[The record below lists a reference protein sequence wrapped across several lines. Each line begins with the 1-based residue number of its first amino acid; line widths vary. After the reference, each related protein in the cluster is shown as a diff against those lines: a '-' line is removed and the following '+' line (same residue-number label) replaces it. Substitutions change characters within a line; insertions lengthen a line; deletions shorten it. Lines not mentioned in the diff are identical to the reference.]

1 MSGEQA
7 DQPLGARP
15 WKLRLLLLTALLT
28 FGAWLGISF
37 VPLPRGITEPPAS
50 GLEFLDRHGRTL
62 RELRDGQEQFSR
74 TAAEGEIPTVLM
86 QATLAAE
93 DQRFWSH
100 NGVDWRATLRAA
112 WQLVRNGRIV
122 SGGSSITQQ
131 LVKLAAPRPRTFRT
145 KLIEA
150 AQALRLE
157 REWDKPRILAA
168 YLNRLDYG
176 NLRAGS
182 DAAARHYFDKAPA
195 DLSAAEAAFLAGLPQ
210 APSRLNPRARF
221 AGAKRRQEWILGRM
235 HALSWLTSEDYTRAL
250 AEPLQL
256 APPRREFAAP
266 HFVDLI
272 VGQRASPDFRFPAAA
287 GAGNG
292 SDTNAR
298 WNWAECQPN
307 AAVRAPS
314 PLLGGGEKVAE
325 GRMRGGAAN
334 ADGRHPTPQPS
345 PLLRGR
351 ERVPERVT
359 TTLDLELNRFVEQ
372 TLRSQLARLREQQ
385 VGNGAAVV
393 LDNRTGAVLALV
405 GSEDYFAPAAGQ
417 VNGAWAPRSAGSTL
431 KPFTYALAFERG
443 ATPASIVADVPCE
456 FSTATG
462 VFAPVNYD
470 RHCHGPVRH
479 RLALANS
486 LNIPAVRVLDEL
498 GGAAVLH
505 ARLRACGLTTL
516 TQPAEHYGLGLTLG
530 NAEVRLLEL
539 ANAYAC
545 LARLGEWRPWRLL
558 EGAGDYKSP
567 TRVISREAAWLVADV
582 LADNRARALAFG
594 LETPLRFDFPVA
606 CKTGTSTD
614 YRDNWAV
621 GYTPEFTVAVWA
633 GNFDGSPMRGVS
645 GVTGAGPVL
654 HTIFQNL
661 RTRFSTTWY
670 APPSGWVQREVHPL
684 TGKLVTEDARRSLT
698 KDFAAVREWFP
709 PDRLPPVSS
718 AADFDASG
726 RVLLPSE
733 YRAWFQSGDNGFG
746 DRVALATRPQFTS
759 LRVLSP
765 VPGTVFYLDPDL
777 PDSAR
782 RIALH
787 ASGGRECRW
796 ESESLTLDR
805 ATGLPQAL
813 LTEGRHRLT
822 VHDLAKGTRAE
833 TWVEVRK
840 L

>member
-37 VPLPRGITEPPAS
+37 VPLPLGITEPPAS

-62 RELRDGQEQFSR
+62 RELRDVREQFSR
-74 TAAEGEIPTVLM
+74 TAAEGEIPAVLM

-100 NGVDWRATLRAA
+100 SGVDWRATLRAA
-112 WQLVRNGRIV
+112 WQFVRNGRIV

-131 LVKLAAPRPRTFRT
+131 LVKLAEPRPRTFRT

-235 HALSWLTSEDYTRAL
+235 HALGWLTSEDYTRAL

-266 HFVDLI
+266 HFVDLLLE
-272 VGQRASPDFRFPAAA
+272 REAPDTSR
-287 GAGNG
+287 
-292 SDTNAR
+292 
-298 WNWAECQPN
+298 
-307 AAVRAPS
+307 
-314 PLLGGGEKVAE
+314 
-325 GRMRGGAAN
+325 
-334 ADGRHPTPQPS
+334 PQ
-345 PLLRGR
+345 
-351 ERVPERVT
+351 RVT

-516 TQPAEHYGLGLTLG
+516 AQPAEHYGLGLTLG

-661 RTRFSTTWY
+661 RTRFGTTWFE
-670 APPSGWVQREVHPL
+670 PPTGWVQREVHPL

-777 PDSAR
+777 PDSAC

-805 ATGLPQAL
+805 AAGLPQAL

-822 VHDLAKGTRAE
+822 VHDLATGTRAE
-833 TWVEVRK
+833 TWVDVRK

>member
-266 HFVDLI
+266 HFVDLLLE
-272 VGQRASPDFRFPAAA
+272 REPPDTSR
-287 GAGNG
+287 
-292 SDTNAR
+292 
-298 WNWAECQPN
+298 
-307 AAVRAPS
+307 
-314 PLLGGGEKVAE
+314 
-325 GRMRGGAAN
+325 
-334 ADGRHPTPQPS
+334 PQ
-345 PLLRGR
+345 
-351 ERVPERVT
+351 RVT
-359 TTLDLELNRFVEQ
+359 TTLDLELNHFVEQ

-661 RTRFSTTWY
+661 RTRFGTTWFE
-670 APPSGWVQREVHPL
+670 PPTGWVQREVHPL

-822 VHDLAKGTRAE
+822 VHDLATGTRAE
-833 TWVEVRK
+833 TWVDVRK

>member
-266 HFVDLI
+266 HFVDLLLE
-272 VGQRASPDFRFPAAA
+272 REPPDTSR
-287 GAGNG
+287 
-292 SDTNAR
+292 
-298 WNWAECQPN
+298 
-307 AAVRAPS
+307 
-314 PLLGGGEKVAE
+314 
-325 GRMRGGAAN
+325 
-334 ADGRHPTPQPS
+334 PQ
-345 PLLRGR
+345 
-351 ERVPERVT
+351 RVT

-661 RTRFSTTWY
+661 RTRFGTTWFE
-670 APPSGWVQREVHPL
+670 PPTGWVQREVHPL

-822 VHDLAKGTRAE
+822 VHDLATGTRAE
-833 TWVEVRK
+833 TWVDVRK

>member
-7 DQPLGARP
+7 DQPLGAPP

-131 LVKLAAPRPRTFRT
+131 LVKLAEPRPRTFRT

-235 HALSWLTSEDYTRAL
+235 HALGWLTSEDYTRSL
-250 AEPLQL
+250 AEPVQL

-266 HFVDLI
+266 HFVDLLLE
-272 VGQRASPDFRFPAAA
+272 REAPDTSR
-287 GAGNG
+287 
-292 SDTNAR
+292 
-298 WNWAECQPN
+298 
-307 AAVRAPS
+307 
-314 PLLGGGEKVAE
+314 
-325 GRMRGGAAN
+325 
-334 ADGRHPTPQPS
+334 PQ
-345 PLLRGR
+345 
-351 ERVPERVT
+351 RVT

-372 TLRSQLARLREQQ
+372 TLRSQFARLREQQ

-516 TQPAEHYGLGLTLG
+516 AQPAEHYGLGLTLG

-661 RTRFSTTWY
+661 RTRFGTTWFE
-670 APPSGWVQREVHPL
+670 PPTGWVQREVHPL

-805 ATGLPQAL
+805 AAGLPQAL

-822 VHDLAKGTRAE
+822 VHDLATGTRAE
-833 TWVEVRK
+833 TWVDVRK

>member
-235 HALSWLTSEDYTRAL
+235 HALGWLTSEDYTRSL
-250 AEPLQL
+250 AEPVQL

-266 HFVDLI
+266 HFVDLLLE
-272 VGQRASPDFRFPAAA
+272 REAPDTSR
-287 GAGNG
+287 
-292 SDTNAR
+292 
-298 WNWAECQPN
+298 
-307 AAVRAPS
+307 
-314 PLLGGGEKVAE
+314 
-325 GRMRGGAAN
+325 
-334 ADGRHPTPQPS
+334 PQ
-345 PLLRGR
+345 
-351 ERVPERVT
+351 RVT

-661 RTRFSTTWY
+661 RTRFGTTWFE
-670 APPSGWVQREVHPL
+670 PPTGWVQREVHPL

-805 ATGLPQAL
+805 AAGLPQAL

-822 VHDLAKGTRAE
+822 VHDLATGTRAE
-833 TWVEVRK
+833 TWVDVRK

>member
-37 VPLPRGITEPPAS
+37 VPLPLGITEPPAS

-62 RELRDGQEQFSR
+62 RELRDVREQFSR

-100 NGVDWRATLRAA
+100 SGVDWRATLRAA
-112 WQLVRNGRIV
+112 WQLVRNGRVV

-235 HALSWLTSEDYTRAL
+235 HALGWLTSEDYTRAL

-266 HFVDLI
+266 HFVDLLLE
-272 VGQRASPDFRFPAAA
+272 REAPDTSR
-287 GAGNG
+287 
-292 SDTNAR
+292 
-298 WNWAECQPN
+298 
-307 AAVRAPS
+307 
-314 PLLGGGEKVAE
+314 
-325 GRMRGGAAN
+325 
-334 ADGRHPTPQPS
+334 PQ
-345 PLLRGR
+345 
-351 ERVPERVT
+351 RVT

-516 TQPAEHYGLGLTLG
+516 AQPAEHYGLGLTLG

-582 LADNRARALAFG
+582 LADNRARALVFG

-661 RTRFSTTWY
+661 RTRFGTTWFE
-670 APPSGWVQREVHPL
+670 PPTGWVQREIHPL

-805 ATGLPQAL
+805 AAGLPQAL

-822 VHDLAKGTRAE
+822 VHDLATGTRAE
-833 TWVEVRK
+833 TWVDVRK

>member
-62 RELRDGQEQFSR
+62 RELRDVREQFSR
-74 TAAEGEIPTVLM
+74 TAAEGEIPAVLM

-235 HALSWLTSEDYTRAL
+235 HALGWLTSEDFNRAL
-250 AEPLQL
+250 AEPVQL

-266 HFVDLI
+266 HFVDLLLE
-272 VGQRASPDFRFPAAA
+272 REPPDTSR
-287 GAGNG
+287 
-292 SDTNAR
+292 
-298 WNWAECQPN
+298 
-307 AAVRAPS
+307 
-314 PLLGGGEKVAE
+314 
-325 GRMRGGAAN
+325 
-334 ADGRHPTPQPS
+334 PQ
-345 PLLRGR
+345 
-351 ERVPERVT
+351 RVT

-505 ARLRACGLTTL
+505 ERLRACGLTTL

-661 RTRFSTTWY
+661 RTRFGTTWFE
-670 APPSGWVQREVHPL
+670 PPTGWVQREVHPL

>member
-37 VPLPRGITEPPAS
+37 VPLPRGITEPPAP

-74 TAAEGEIPTVLM
+74 TAAEGEIPAVLM

-100 NGVDWRATLRAA
+100 SGVDWRATLRAT

-131 LVKLAAPRPRTFRT
+131 LVKLAEPRPRTFRT
-145 KLIEA
+145 KLVEA

-235 HALSWLTSEDYTRAL
+235 HALGWLTSEDYTRAL
-250 AEPLQL
+250 AEPVQL

-266 HFVDLI
+266 HFVDFLLE
-272 VGQRASPDFRFPAAA
+272 REAPDTSR
-287 GAGNG
+287 
-292 SDTNAR
+292 
-298 WNWAECQPN
+298 
-307 AAVRAPS
+307 
-314 PLLGGGEKVAE
+314 
-325 GRMRGGAAN
+325 
-334 ADGRHPTPQPS
+334 PQ
-345 PLLRGR
+345 
-351 ERVPERVT
+351 RVT

-456 FSTATG
+456 FPTATG

-505 ARLRACGLTTL
+505 ERLRACGMTTL
-516 TQPAEHYGLGLTLG
+516 TQPAAHYGLGLTLG

-558 EGAGDYKSP
+558 ERADDCKSP

-582 LADNRARALAFG
+582 LADNHARALAFG

-661 RTRFSTTWY
+661 RARFGTTWFE
-670 APPSGWVQREVHPL
+670 PPTGWVQREVHPL
-684 TGKLVTEDARRSLT
+684 TGKLVTEDARRSLA
-698 KDFAAVREWFP
+698 KDFASVREWFP
-709 PDRLPPVSS
+709 PNRLPPVSS

-805 ATGLPQAL
+805 AAGLPQAL

-822 VHDLAKGTRAE
+822 VHDLATGTRAE

>member
-74 TAAEGEIPTVLM
+74 TAAEGEIPAVLM

-266 HFVDLI
+266 HFVDLLLE
-272 VGQRASPDFRFPAAA
+272 REAPDTSR
-287 GAGNG
+287 
-292 SDTNAR
+292 
-298 WNWAECQPN
+298 
-307 AAVRAPS
+307 
-314 PLLGGGEKVAE
+314 
-325 GRMRGGAAN
+325 
-334 ADGRHPTPQPS
+334 PQ
-345 PLLRGR
+345 
-351 ERVPERVT
+351 RVT

-661 RTRFSTTWY
+661 RTRFGTTWFE
-670 APPSGWVQREVHPL
+670 PPTGWVQREVHPL
-684 TGKLVTEDARRSLT
+684 TGKLMTEDARRSLT

-805 ATGLPQAL
+805 AAGLPQAL

-822 VHDLAKGTRAE
+822 VHDLATGTRAE
-833 TWVEVRK
+833 TWVDVRK

>member
-235 HALSWLTSEDYTRAL
+235 HALGWLTSEDYTRAL
-250 AEPLQL
+250 AEPVQL

-266 HFVDLI
+266 HFVDLLLE
-272 VGQRASPDFRFPAAA
+272 REAPDTSR
-287 GAGNG
+287 
-292 SDTNAR
+292 
-298 WNWAECQPN
+298 
-307 AAVRAPS
+307 
-314 PLLGGGEKVAE
+314 
-325 GRMRGGAAN
+325 
-334 ADGRHPTPQPS
+334 PQ
-345 PLLRGR
+345 
-351 ERVPERVT
+351 RVT

-516 TQPAEHYGLGLTLG
+516 AQPAEHYGLGLTLG

-661 RTRFSTTWY
+661 RTRFGTTWFE
-670 APPSGWVQREVHPL
+670 PPTGWVQREVHPL

-805 ATGLPQAL
+805 AAGLPQAL

-822 VHDLAKGTRAE
+822 VHDLATGTRAE
-833 TWVEVRK
+833 TWVDVRK

>member
-131 LVKLAAPRPRTFRT
+131 LVKLAEPRPRTFRT

-235 HALSWLTSEDYTRAL
+235 HALGWLTSEDYTRAL

-266 HFVDLI
+266 HFVDLLLE
-272 VGQRASPDFRFPAAA
+272 REAPDTSR
-287 GAGNG
+287 
-292 SDTNAR
+292 
-298 WNWAECQPN
+298 
-307 AAVRAPS
+307 
-314 PLLGGGEKVAE
+314 
-325 GRMRGGAAN
+325 
-334 ADGRHPTPQPS
+334 PQ
-345 PLLRGR
+345 
-351 ERVPERVT
+351 RVT

-545 LARLGEWRPWRLL
+545 LARLGEWRPWRLV

-805 ATGLPQAL
+805 AAGLPQAL

-822 VHDLAKGTRAE
+822 VHDLATGTRAE
-833 TWVEVRK
+833 TWVDVRK

>member
-1 MSGEQA
+1 MPTRV
-7 DQPLGARP
+7 QPKPRNLRTQRLAVWLLRGA
-15 WKLRLLLLTALLT
+15 LAVFVVTAGL
-28 FGAWLGISF
+28 WLAIEC
-37 VPLPRGITEPPAS
+37 VPLPRGLVETSTP
-50 GLEFLDRHGRTL
+50 GWEFHDRHGRTL
-62 RELRDGQEQFSR
+62 RELRDGREQFSR
-74 TAAEGEIPTVLM
+74 PAAEGEIPAVLM
-86 QATLAAE
+86 AATLAAE

-112 WQLVRNGRIV
+112 WQLARNGRVV
-122 SGGSSITQQ
+122 SGGSTLTQQ
-131 LVKLAAPRPRTFRT
+131 LVKLAEPRPRTFAT

-157 REWDKPRILAA
+157 RKWDKPRILAA

-176 NLRAGS
+176 NLRGGC
-182 DAAARHYFDKAPA
+182 DAAARHYFGKPPA

-235 HALSWLTSEDYTRAL
+235 HTLGWLTPEDFHRAL
-250 AEPLQL
+250 AEPVQL
-256 APPRREFAAP
+256 APARREFAAP
-266 HFVDLI
+266 HFVDLMLD
-272 VGQRASPDFRFPAAA
+272 RAA
-287 GAGNG
+287 
-292 SDTNAR
+292 
-298 WNWAECQPN
+298 
-307 AAVRAPS
+307 
-314 PLLGGGEKVAE
+314 LGPG
-325 GRMRGGAAN
+325 
-334 ADGRHPTPQPS
+334 HPQ
-345 PLLRGR
+345 
-351 ERVPERVT
+351 RVT
-359 TTLDLELNRFVEQ
+359 TTLDLDLNSFVEQ
-372 TLRSQLARLREQQ
+372 TLRAQLARLREQQ

-417 VNGAWAPRSAGSTL
+417 VNGAWSPRSAGSTL

-456 FSTATG
+456 FPTATG
-462 VFAPVNYD
+462 GFRPVNYD
-470 RHCHGPVRH
+470 QHCHGPVRH

-486 LNIPAVRVLDEL
+486 LNIPAVKVLDEL

-505 ARLRACGLTTL
+505 ERLRACGLTTL
-516 TQPAEHYGLGLTLG
+516 TRSPEFYGLGLTLG

-545 LARLGEWRPWRLL
+545 LARLGEWRPYRLV
-558 EGAGDYKSP
+558 ERADDSQP
-567 TRVISREAAWLVADV
+567 SAQVISRAAAWLVADV
-582 LADNRARALAFG
+582 LSDNHARVLAFG

-645 GVTGAGPVL
+645 GVSGAGPVL
-654 HTIFQNL
+654 HTIFQHL
-661 RTRFSTTWY
+661 RARFGTTWY
-670 APPSGWVQREVHPL
+670 APPPDWVQREVHPL
-684 TGKLVTEDARRSLT
+684 TGQLVTDALPRSRSGNIP
-698 KDFAAVREWFP
+698 AVHEWFP
-709 PDRLPPVSS
+709 ADRLPPVQS
-718 AADFDASG
+718 ADDFDAGG
-726 RVLLPSE
+726 RLRLAAE
-733 YRAWFQSGDNGFG
+733 YRAWMQSGDNWLG
-746 DRVALATRPQFTS
+746 DRVALAGGRDPTA

-782 RIALH
+782 RITLQVN
-787 ASGGRECRW
+787 GGRAYQW
-796 ESESLTLDR
+796 ESESLTFER
-805 ATGLPQAL
+805 TAGQSRGL

-822 VHDLAKGTRAE
+822 VRDIATGSRAE
-833 TWVEVRK
+833 TWVEVRR

>member
-235 HALSWLTSEDYTRAL
+235 HALGWLTSEDYTRAL

-266 HFVDLI
+266 HFVDLLLE
-272 VGQRASPDFRFPAAA
+272 REAPDTSR
-287 GAGNG
+287 
-292 SDTNAR
+292 
-298 WNWAECQPN
+298 
-307 AAVRAPS
+307 
-314 PLLGGGEKVAE
+314 
-325 GRMRGGAAN
+325 
-334 ADGRHPTPQPS
+334 PQ
-345 PLLRGR
+345 
-351 ERVPERVT
+351 RVT

-516 TQPAEHYGLGLTLG
+516 AQPAEHYGLGLTLG

-558 EGAGDYKSP
+558 EGAGDCESP

-661 RTRFSTTWY
+661 RTRFGTTWFE
-670 APPSGWVQREVHPL
+670 PPTGWVQREVHPL

-805 ATGLPQAL
+805 AAGLPQAL

-822 VHDLAKGTRAE
+822 VHDLATGTRAE
-833 TWVEVRK
+833 TWVDVRK

>member
-235 HALSWLTSEDYTRAL
+235 HALGWLTSEDYTRAL
-250 AEPLQL
+250 AEPVQL

-266 HFVDLI
+266 HFVDLLLE
-272 VGQRASPDFRFPAAA
+272 REPPDTSR
-287 GAGNG
+287 
-292 SDTNAR
+292 
-298 WNWAECQPN
+298 
-307 AAVRAPS
+307 
-314 PLLGGGEKVAE
+314 
-325 GRMRGGAAN
+325 
-334 ADGRHPTPQPS
+334 PQ
-345 PLLRGR
+345 
-351 ERVPERVT
+351 RVT

-661 RTRFSTTWY
+661 RTRFGTTWFE
-670 APPSGWVQREVHPL
+670 PPTGWVQREVHPL

-805 ATGLPQAL
+805 AAGLPQAL

-822 VHDLAKGTRAE
+822 VHDLATGTRAE
-833 TWVEVRK
+833 TWVDVRK

>member
-250 AEPLQL
+250 AEPVQL

-266 HFVDLI
+266 HFVDLLLE
-272 VGQRASPDFRFPAAA
+272 REPPDTSR
-287 GAGNG
+287 
-292 SDTNAR
+292 
-298 WNWAECQPN
+298 
-307 AAVRAPS
+307 
-314 PLLGGGEKVAE
+314 
-325 GRMRGGAAN
+325 
-334 ADGRHPTPQPS
+334 PQ
-345 PLLRGR
+345 
-351 ERVPERVT
+351 RVT

-372 TLRSQLARLREQQ
+372 TLRSLLARLREQQ

-516 TQPAEHYGLGLTLG
+516 AQPAEHYGLGLTLG

-558 EGAGDYKSP
+558 EGAGDCESP

-661 RTRFSTTWY
+661 RTRFGTTWFE
-670 APPSGWVQREVHPL
+670 PPTGWVQREVHPL

-805 ATGLPQAL
+805 AAGLPQAL

-822 VHDLAKGTRAE
+822 VHDLATGTRAE
-833 TWVEVRK
+833 TWVDVRK

>member
-131 LVKLAAPRPRTFRT
+131 LVKLAEPRPRTFRT

-235 HALSWLTSEDYTRAL
+235 HALGWLTSEDYTRAL

-266 HFVDLI
+266 HFVDLLLE
-272 VGQRASPDFRFPAAA
+272 REAPDTSR
-287 GAGNG
+287 
-292 SDTNAR
+292 
-298 WNWAECQPN
+298 
-307 AAVRAPS
+307 
-314 PLLGGGEKVAE
+314 
-325 GRMRGGAAN
+325 
-334 ADGRHPTPQPS
+334 PQ
-345 PLLRGR
+345 
-351 ERVPERVT
+351 RVT

-372 TLRSQLARLREQQ
+372 TLRSQFARLREQQ

-516 TQPAEHYGLGLTLG
+516 AQPAEHYGLGLTLG

-661 RTRFSTTWY
+661 RTRFGTTWFE
-670 APPSGWVQREVHPL
+670 PPTGWVQREVHPL

-805 ATGLPQAL
+805 AAGLPQAL

-822 VHDLAKGTRAE
+822 VHDLATGTRAE
-833 TWVEVRK
+833 TWVDVRK

>member
-37 VPLPRGITEPPAS
+37 VPLPRGITEPPAP

-74 TAAEGEIPTVLM
+74 TAAEGEIPAVLM

-100 NGVDWRATLRAA
+100 SGVDWRATLRAT

-131 LVKLAAPRPRTFRT
+131 LVKLAEPRPRTFRT
-145 KLIEA
+145 KLVEA

-235 HALSWLTSEDYTRAL
+235 HALGWLTSEDFNRAL
-250 AEPLQL
+250 TEPVQL

-266 HFVDLI
+266 HFVDLLLE
-272 VGQRASPDFRFPAAA
+272 REAPDTSR
-287 GAGNG
+287 
-292 SDTNAR
+292 
-298 WNWAECQPN
+298 
-307 AAVRAPS
+307 
-314 PLLGGGEKVAE
+314 
-325 GRMRGGAAN
+325 
-334 ADGRHPTPQPS
+334 PQ
-345 PLLRGR
+345 
-351 ERVPERVT
+351 RVT

-393 LDNRTGAVLALV
+393 LDNHTGAVLALV

-456 FSTATG
+456 FPTATG

-505 ARLRACGLTTL
+505 ERLRACGMTTL
-516 TQPAEHYGLGLTLG
+516 TQPAAHYGLGLTLG

-558 EGAGDYKSP
+558 ERADDCKSP

-582 LADNRARALAFG
+582 LADNHARALAFG

-661 RTRFSTTWY
+661 RARFGTTWFE
-670 APPSGWVQREVHPL
+670 PPTGWVQREVHPL
-684 TGKLVTEDARRSLT
+684 TGKLVTEDARRSLA
-698 KDFAAVREWFP
+698 KDFASVREWFP
-709 PDRLPPVSS
+709 PNRLPPVSS

-805 ATGLPQAL
+805 AAGLPQAL

-822 VHDLAKGTRAE
+822 VHDLATGTRAE

>member
-1 MSGEQA
+1 M
-7 DQPLGARP
+7 
-15 WKLRLLLLTALLT
+15 
-28 FGAWLGISF
+28 
-37 VPLPRGITEPPAS
+37 
-50 GLEFLDRHGRTL
+50 
-62 RELRDGQEQFSR
+62 
-74 TAAEGEIPTVLM
+74 
-86 QATLAAE
+86 
-93 DQRFWSH
+93 
-100 NGVDWRATLRAA
+100 
-112 WQLVRNGRIV
+112 
-122 SGGSSITQQ
+122 
-131 LVKLAAPRPRTFRT
+131 KLAEPRPRTFRT

-266 HFVDLI
+266 HFVDLLLE
-272 VGQRASPDFRFPAAA
+272 REAPDTSR
-287 GAGNG
+287 
-292 SDTNAR
+292 
-298 WNWAECQPN
+298 
-307 AAVRAPS
+307 
-314 PLLGGGEKVAE
+314 
-325 GRMRGGAAN
+325 
-334 ADGRHPTPQPS
+334 PQ
-345 PLLRGR
+345 
-351 ERVPERVT
+351 RVT

-516 TQPAEHYGLGLTLG
+516 AQPAEHYGLGLTLG

-661 RTRFSTTWY
+661 RTRFGTTWFE
-670 APPSGWVQREVHPL
+670 PPTGWVQREVHPL

-805 ATGLPQAL
+805 AAGLPQAL

-822 VHDLAKGTRAE
+822 VHDLATGTRAE
-833 TWVEVRK
+833 TWVDVRK

>member
-112 WQLVRNGRIV
+112 WQFVRNGRIV

-266 HFVDLI
+266 HFVDLLLE
-272 VGQRASPDFRFPAAA
+272 REAPDTSR
-287 GAGNG
+287 
-292 SDTNAR
+292 
-298 WNWAECQPN
+298 
-307 AAVRAPS
+307 
-314 PLLGGGEKVAE
+314 
-325 GRMRGGAAN
+325 
-334 ADGRHPTPQPS
+334 PQ
-345 PLLRGR
+345 
-351 ERVPERVT
+351 RVT

-516 TQPAEHYGLGLTLG
+516 AQPAEHYGLGLTLG

-661 RTRFSTTWY
+661 RTRFGTTWFE
-670 APPSGWVQREVHPL
+670 PPTGWVQREIHPL

-805 ATGLPQAL
+805 AAGLPQAL

-822 VHDLAKGTRAE
+822 VHDLATGTRAE
-833 TWVEVRK
+833 TWVDVRK

>member
-235 HALSWLTSEDYTRAL
+235 HALGWLTSEDYTRAL

-266 HFVDLI
+266 HFVDLLLE
-272 VGQRASPDFRFPAAA
+272 REPPDTSR
-287 GAGNG
+287 
-292 SDTNAR
+292 
-298 WNWAECQPN
+298 
-307 AAVRAPS
+307 
-314 PLLGGGEKVAE
+314 
-325 GRMRGGAAN
+325 
-334 ADGRHPTPQPS
+334 PQ
-345 PLLRGR
+345 
-351 ERVPERVT
+351 RVT

-661 RTRFSTTWY
+661 RTRFGTTWFE
-670 APPSGWVQREVHPL
+670 PPTGWVQREVHPL

-833 TWVEVRK
+833 TWVDVRK

>member
-1 MSGEQA
+1 M
-7 DQPLGARP
+7 
-15 WKLRLLLLTALLT
+15 
-28 FGAWLGISF
+28 
-37 VPLPRGITEPPAS
+37 
-50 GLEFLDRHGRTL
+50 
-62 RELRDGQEQFSR
+62 
-74 TAAEGEIPTVLM
+74 
-86 QATLAAE
+86 
-93 DQRFWSH
+93 
-100 NGVDWRATLRAA
+100 
-112 WQLVRNGRIV
+112 
-122 SGGSSITQQ
+122 
-131 LVKLAAPRPRTFRT
+131 KLAEPRPRTFRT

-235 HALSWLTSEDYTRAL
+235 HALGWLTSEDYTRAL

-266 HFVDLI
+266 HFVDLLLE
-272 VGQRASPDFRFPAAA
+272 REAPDTSR
-287 GAGNG
+287 
-292 SDTNAR
+292 
-298 WNWAECQPN
+298 
-307 AAVRAPS
+307 
-314 PLLGGGEKVAE
+314 
-325 GRMRGGAAN
+325 
-334 ADGRHPTPQPS
+334 PQ
-345 PLLRGR
+345 
-351 ERVPERVT
+351 RVT

-516 TQPAEHYGLGLTLG
+516 AQPAEHYGLGLTLG

-582 LADNRARALAFG
+582 LADNRARALVFG

-645 GVTGAGPVL
+645 GVTGRVRCC
-654 HTIFQNL
+654 TQSSK
-661 RTRFSTTWY
+661 TC
-670 APPSGWVQREVHPL
+670 
-684 TGKLVTEDARRSLT
+684 AR
-698 KDFAAVREWFP
+698 A
-709 PDRLPPVSS
+709 
-718 AADFDASG
+718 
-726 RVLLPSE
+726 
-733 YRAWFQSGDNGFG
+733 
-746 DRVALATRPQFTS
+746 
-759 LRVLSP
+759 
-765 VPGTVFYLDPDL
+765 
-777 PDSAR
+777 SAR
-782 RIALH
+782 HGLSRRRAGCNARFTRSR
-787 ASGGRECRW
+787 AS
-796 ESESLTLDR
+796 S
-805 ATGLPQAL
+805 
-813 LTEGRHRLT
+813 
-822 VHDLAKGTRAE
+822 
-833 TWVEVRK
+833 
-840 L
+840 

>member
-235 HALSWLTSEDYTRAL
+235 HALGWLTSEDYTRSL
-250 AEPLQL
+250 AEPVQL

-266 HFVDLI
+266 HFVDLLLE
-272 VGQRASPDFRFPAAA
+272 REPPDTSR
-287 GAGNG
+287 
-292 SDTNAR
+292 
-298 WNWAECQPN
+298 
-307 AAVRAPS
+307 
-314 PLLGGGEKVAE
+314 
-325 GRMRGGAAN
+325 
-334 ADGRHPTPQPS
+334 PQ
-345 PLLRGR
+345 
-351 ERVPERVT
+351 RVT

-516 TQPAEHYGLGLTLG
+516 AQPAEHYGLGLTLG

-661 RTRFSTTWY
+661 RTRFGTTWFE
-670 APPSGWVQREVHPL
+670 PPTGWVQREIHPL

-805 ATGLPQAL
+805 AAGLPQAL

-822 VHDLAKGTRAE
+822 VHDLATGTRAE
-833 TWVEVRK
+833 TWVDVRK

>member
-131 LVKLAAPRPRTFRT
+131 LVKLAEPRPRTFRT

-235 HALSWLTSEDYTRAL
+235 HALGWLTSEDYTRAL

-266 HFVDLI
+266 HFVDLLLE
-272 VGQRASPDFRFPAAA
+272 REAPDTSR
-287 GAGNG
+287 
-292 SDTNAR
+292 
-298 WNWAECQPN
+298 
-307 AAVRAPS
+307 
-314 PLLGGGEKVAE
+314 
-325 GRMRGGAAN
+325 
-334 ADGRHPTPQPS
+334 PQ
-345 PLLRGR
+345 
-351 ERVPERVT
+351 RVT

-372 TLRSQLARLREQQ
+372 TLRSLLARLREQQ

-516 TQPAEHYGLGLTLG
+516 AQPAEHYGLGLTLG

-661 RTRFSTTWY
+661 RTRFGTTWFE
-670 APPSGWVQREVHPL
+670 PPTGWVQREVHPL

-805 ATGLPQAL
+805 AAGLPQAL

-822 VHDLAKGTRAE
+822 VHDLATGTRAE
-833 TWVEVRK
+833 TWVDVRK

>member
-235 HALSWLTSEDYTRAL
+235 HALGWLTSEDYTRAL

-266 HFVDLI
+266 HFVDLLLE
-272 VGQRASPDFRFPAAA
+272 REAPDTSR
-287 GAGNG
+287 
-292 SDTNAR
+292 
-298 WNWAECQPN
+298 
-307 AAVRAPS
+307 
-314 PLLGGGEKVAE
+314 
-325 GRMRGGAAN
+325 
-334 ADGRHPTPQPS
+334 PQ
-345 PLLRGR
+345 
-351 ERVPERVT
+351 RVT

-805 ATGLPQAL
+805 AAGLPQAL

-822 VHDLAKGTRAE
+822 VHDLATGTRAE
-833 TWVEVRK
+833 TWVDVRK

>member
-266 HFVDLI
+266 HFVDLLLE
-272 VGQRASPDFRFPAAA
+272 REPPDTSR
-287 GAGNG
+287 
-292 SDTNAR
+292 
-298 WNWAECQPN
+298 
-307 AAVRAPS
+307 
-314 PLLGGGEKVAE
+314 
-325 GRMRGGAAN
+325 
-334 ADGRHPTPQPS
+334 PQ
-345 PLLRGR
+345 
-351 ERVPERVT
+351 RVT

-822 VHDLAKGTRAE
+822 VHDLATGTRAE
-833 TWVEVRK
+833 TWVDVRK

>member
-62 RELRDGQEQFSR
+62 RELRDVREQFSR
-74 TAAEGEIPTVLM
+74 TAAEGEIPAVLM

-100 NGVDWRATLRAA
+100 SGVDWRATLRAT

-131 LVKLAAPRPRTFRT
+131 LVKLAEPRPRTFRT
-145 KLIEA
+145 KLVEA

-235 HALSWLTSEDYTRAL
+235 HALGWLTSEDYTRSL

-266 HFVDLI
+266 HFVDLLLE
-272 VGQRASPDFRFPAAA
+272 REAH
-287 GAGNG
+287 
-292 SDTNAR
+292 DTSR
-298 WNWAECQPN
+298 
-307 AAVRAPS
+307 
-314 PLLGGGEKVAE
+314 
-325 GRMRGGAAN
+325 
-334 ADGRHPTPQPS
+334 PQ
-345 PLLRGR
+345 
-351 ERVPERVT
+351 RVT

-431 KPFTYALAFERG
+431 KPFTYALAFERD

-505 ARLRACGLTTL
+505 ERLRACGLTTL
-516 TQPAEHYGLGLTLG
+516 TQPAAHYGLGLTLG

-558 EGAGDYKSP
+558 ERADDCKSP

-661 RTRFSTTWY
+661 RARFGTTWFE
-670 APPSGWVQREVHPL
+670 PPTGWVQREVHPL
-684 TGKLVTEDARRSLT
+684 TGKLVTEDARRSLA
-698 KDFAAVREWFP
+698 KDFASVREWFP
-709 PDRLPPVSS
+709 PNRLPPVSS

-805 ATGLPQAL
+805 AAGLPQAL

-822 VHDLAKGTRAE
+822 VHDLATGTRAE

>member
-235 HALSWLTSEDYTRAL
+235 HALGWLTSEDYTRSL
-250 AEPLQL
+250 AEPVQL

-266 HFVDLI
+266 HFVDLLLE
-272 VGQRASPDFRFPAAA
+272 REAPDTSR
-287 GAGNG
+287 
-292 SDTNAR
+292 
-298 WNWAECQPN
+298 
-307 AAVRAPS
+307 
-314 PLLGGGEKVAE
+314 
-325 GRMRGGAAN
+325 
-334 ADGRHPTPQPS
+334 PQ
-345 PLLRGR
+345 
-351 ERVPERVT
+351 RVT

-822 VHDLAKGTRAE
+822 VHDLATGTRAE
-833 TWVEVRK
+833 TWVDVRK

>member
-235 HALSWLTSEDYTRAL
+235 HALGWLTSEDYTRAL

-266 HFVDLI
+266 HFVDLLLE
-272 VGQRASPDFRFPAAA
+272 REAPDTSR
-287 GAGNG
+287 
-292 SDTNAR
+292 
-298 WNWAECQPN
+298 
-307 AAVRAPS
+307 
-314 PLLGGGEKVAE
+314 
-325 GRMRGGAAN
+325 
-334 ADGRHPTPQPS
+334 PQ
-345 PLLRGR
+345 
-351 ERVPERVT
+351 RVT

-372 TLRSQLARLREQQ
+372 TLRSQFARLREQQ

-516 TQPAEHYGLGLTLG
+516 AQPAEHYGLGLTLG

-558 EGAGDYKSP
+558 EGAGDCESP

-661 RTRFSTTWY
+661 RTRFGTTWFE
-670 APPSGWVQREVHPL
+670 PPTGWVQREVHPL

-805 ATGLPQAL
+805 AAGLPQAL

-822 VHDLAKGTRAE
+822 VHDLATGTRAE
-833 TWVEVRK
+833 TWVDVRK

>member
-266 HFVDLI
+266 HFVDLLLE
-272 VGQRASPDFRFPAAA
+272 REAPDTSR
-287 GAGNG
+287 
-292 SDTNAR
+292 
-298 WNWAECQPN
+298 
-307 AAVRAPS
+307 
-314 PLLGGGEKVAE
+314 
-325 GRMRGGAAN
+325 
-334 ADGRHPTPQPS
+334 PQ
-345 PLLRGR
+345 
-351 ERVPERVT
+351 RVT

-822 VHDLAKGTRAE
+822 VHDLATGTRAE
-833 TWVEVRK
+833 TWVDVRK

>member
-131 LVKLAAPRPRTFRT
+131 LVKLAEPRPRTFRT

-235 HALSWLTSEDYTRAL
+235 HALGWLTSEDYTRSL
-250 AEPLQL
+250 AEPVQL

-266 HFVDLI
+266 HFVDLLLE
-272 VGQRASPDFRFPAAA
+272 REPPDTSR
-287 GAGNG
+287 
-292 SDTNAR
+292 
-298 WNWAECQPN
+298 
-307 AAVRAPS
+307 
-314 PLLGGGEKVAE
+314 
-325 GRMRGGAAN
+325 
-334 ADGRHPTPQPS
+334 PQ
-345 PLLRGR
+345 
-351 ERVPERVT
+351 RVT

-516 TQPAEHYGLGLTLG
+516 AQPAEHYGLGLTLG

-661 RTRFSTTWY
+661 RTRFGTTWFE
-670 APPSGWVQREVHPL
+670 PPTGWVQREVHPL

-805 ATGLPQAL
+805 AAGLPQAL

-822 VHDLAKGTRAE
+822 VHDLATGTRAE
-833 TWVEVRK
+833 TWVDVRK

>member
-235 HALSWLTSEDYTRAL
+235 HALGWLTSEDYTRSL
-250 AEPLQL
+250 AEPVQL

-266 HFVDLI
+266 HFVDLLLE
-272 VGQRASPDFRFPAAA
+272 REPPDTSR
-287 GAGNG
+287 
-292 SDTNAR
+292 
-298 WNWAECQPN
+298 
-307 AAVRAPS
+307 
-314 PLLGGGEKVAE
+314 
-325 GRMRGGAAN
+325 
-334 ADGRHPTPQPS
+334 PQ
-345 PLLRGR
+345 
-351 ERVPERVT
+351 RVT

-372 TLRSQLARLREQQ
+372 TLRSQFARLREQQ

-516 TQPAEHYGLGLTLG
+516 AQPAEHYGLGLTLG

-558 EGAGDYKSP
+558 EGAGDCESP

-661 RTRFSTTWY
+661 RTRFGTTWFE
-670 APPSGWVQREVHPL
+670 PPTGWVQREVHPL

-805 ATGLPQAL
+805 AAGLPQAL

-822 VHDLAKGTRAE
+822 VHDLATGTRAE
-833 TWVEVRK
+833 TWVDVRK

>member
-37 VPLPRGITEPPAS
+37 VPLPRGITAPPAS

-62 RELRDGQEQFSR
+62 RELRDVREQFSR
-74 TAAEGEIPTVLM
+74 TAAEGEIPAVLM

-100 NGVDWRATLRAA
+100 SGVDWRATLRAA
-112 WQLVRNGRIV
+112 WQFVRNGRIV

-131 LVKLAAPRPRTFRT
+131 LVKLAEPRPRTFRT

-235 HALSWLTSEDYTRAL
+235 HALGWLTSEDYTRSL
-250 AEPLQL
+250 AEPVQL

-266 HFVDLI
+266 HFVDLLLE
-272 VGQRASPDFRFPAAA
+272 REAPDTSR
-287 GAGNG
+287 
-292 SDTNAR
+292 
-298 WNWAECQPN
+298 
-307 AAVRAPS
+307 
-314 PLLGGGEKVAE
+314 
-325 GRMRGGAAN
+325 
-334 ADGRHPTPQPS
+334 PQ
-345 PLLRGR
+345 
-351 ERVPERVT
+351 RVT

-516 TQPAEHYGLGLTLG
+516 AQPAEHYGLGLTLG

-661 RTRFSTTWY
+661 RTRFGTTWFE
-670 APPSGWVQREVHPL
+670 PPTGWVQREVHPL
-684 TGKLVTEDARRSLT
+684 TGKLMTEDARRSLT

-822 VHDLAKGTRAE
+822 VHDLATGTRAE
-833 TWVEVRK
+833 TWVDVRK

>member
-1 MSGEQA
+1 M
-7 DQPLGARP
+7 
-15 WKLRLLLLTALLT
+15 
-28 FGAWLGISF
+28 
-37 VPLPRGITEPPAS
+37 
-50 GLEFLDRHGRTL
+50 
-62 RELRDGQEQFSR
+62 
-74 TAAEGEIPTVLM
+74 
-86 QATLAAE
+86 
-93 DQRFWSH
+93 
-100 NGVDWRATLRAA
+100 
-112 WQLVRNGRIV
+112 
-122 SGGSSITQQ
+122 
-131 LVKLAAPRPRTFRT
+131 KLAAPRPRTFRT

-235 HALSWLTSEDYTRAL
+235 HALGWLTSEDYTRAL

-266 HFVDLI
+266 HFVDLLLE
-272 VGQRASPDFRFPAAA
+272 REAPDTSR
-287 GAGNG
+287 
-292 SDTNAR
+292 
-298 WNWAECQPN
+298 
-307 AAVRAPS
+307 
-314 PLLGGGEKVAE
+314 
-325 GRMRGGAAN
+325 
-334 ADGRHPTPQPS
+334 PQ
-345 PLLRGR
+345 
-351 ERVPERVT
+351 RVT

-516 TQPAEHYGLGLTLG
+516 AQPAEHYGLGLTLG

-661 RTRFSTTWY
+661 RTRFGTTWFE
-670 APPSGWVQREVHPL
+670 PPTGWVQREVHPL

-822 VHDLAKGTRAE
+822 VHDLATGTRAE
-833 TWVEVRK
+833 TWVDVRK

>member
-266 HFVDLI
+266 HFVDLLLE
-272 VGQRASPDFRFPAAA
+272 REAPDTSR
-287 GAGNG
+287 
-292 SDTNAR
+292 
-298 WNWAECQPN
+298 
-307 AAVRAPS
+307 
-314 PLLGGGEKVAE
+314 
-325 GRMRGGAAN
+325 
-334 ADGRHPTPQPS
+334 PQ
-345 PLLRGR
+345 
-351 ERVPERVT
+351 RVT

-516 TQPAEHYGLGLTLG
+516 AQPAEHYGLGLTLG

-661 RTRFSTTWY
+661 RTRFGTTWFE
-670 APPSGWVQREVHPL
+670 PPTGWVQREVHPL
-684 TGKLVTEDARRSLT
+684 TGKLMTEDARRSLT

-805 ATGLPQAL
+805 AAGLPQAL

-822 VHDLAKGTRAE
+822 VHDLATGTRAE
-833 TWVEVRK
+833 TWVDVRK